1 MGALPWPVPTLLVVL
16 HCYSRET
23 QASLLQV
30 CSVLSGLQLRKAKY
44 PDSNPVTPMSCCMS
58 EEVHPPVQDL
68 LPLRH
73 VDGARRPHPLRRAG
87 GVLGPLPLRPVGEA
101 RGQLPLQAVGG
112 AHGQLPLR
120 VVDGARGQ
128 LPLRA
133 VGGGDSF
140 PCLTVSWPGVA
151 MFV

>member
-87 GVLGPLPLRPVGEA
+87 GA
-101 RGQLPLQAVGG
+101 RGPLPLQAVGG

-128 LPLRA
+128 LPLHPVGGAHGRPPLRA

-140 PCLTVSWPGVA
+140 PCLTVS
-151 MFV
+151 